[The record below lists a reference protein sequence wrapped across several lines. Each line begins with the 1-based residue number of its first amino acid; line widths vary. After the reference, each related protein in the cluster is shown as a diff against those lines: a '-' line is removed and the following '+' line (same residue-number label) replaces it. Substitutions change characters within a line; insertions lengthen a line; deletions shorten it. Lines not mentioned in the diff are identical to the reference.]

1 MRWPVAHDL
10 SGSVFRSASGLL
22 GRSDAP
28 VGSPRG
34 GSCDQVQGCFGSL
47 RGFGVH
53 SVGSGGVARD
63 RGADVSTLAR
73 PLRGRR
79 RSRLVGPPAGEGV
92 GQAGSGGSGAGS
104 GSSVSERY
112 SGFTAKH
119 FHEQLLQRHDF
130 RWSYSWTKTFLQ
142 SKGLLE
148 KAKRRGAHRRRRP
161 RRPLP
166 GMMLHQDG
174 SRHQW
179 LVGQPALDLIVTMD
193 DATSAILSAFLIE
206 EEGTARRSG
215 ACAKCSSA
223 TACR

>member
-1 MRWPVAHDL
+1 MRRSEALEGVRVIKFKDILGRYEAAEFTQL
-10 SGSVFRSASGLL
+10 EAAELLGIGERTFRRWRVRFEDDGEAGLLDRRLGKASGK
-22 GRSDAP
+22 RVP
-28 VGSPRG
+28 V
-34 GSCDQVQGCFGSL
+34 
-47 RGFGVH
+47 
-53 SVGSGGVARD
+53 D
-63 RGADVSTLAR
+63 R
-73 PLRGRR
+73 
-79 RSRLVGPPAGEGV
+79 E
-92 GQAGSGGSGAGS
+92 
-104 GSSVSERY
+104 SEVEALYRMRY

-119 FHEQLLQRHDF
+119 FHEQLVQRHDF
-130 RWSYSWTKTFLQ
+130 LWSYTWTKTFLQ

-161 RRPLP
+161 RRPLR